1 MEMRRANEGGS
12 LVGRKME
19 GWGRMKLSS
28 GAARRTLE
36 CILSEVEKVL
46 SIGGL

>member
-12 LVGRKME
+12 VVGRKME
-19 GWGRMKLSS
+19 EWGRIKLSL
-28 GAARRTLE
+28 GAMGRTLE
-36 CILSEVEKVL
+36 CILSEVGKVL